1 MRSVSQVIVLPI
13 NKVLT
18 SLKLEEGFRPHVYK
32 DHLGHDT
39 IGYGRLVTE
48 GHGITRAEAEM
59 LLRNDVAR
67 TIKEVR
73 RSFPWFTN
81 APSSVKA
88 VVIEVAF
95 QLGLPRLKTFK
106 KMLNFL
112 SVQDYE
118 CAAAELID
126 SKYYRQCPARVDRY
140 AERLRGSPS
149 S

>member
-1 MRSVSQVIVLPI
+1 MIVLPI
-13 NKVLT
+13 NKILD
-18 SLKLEEGFRPHVYK
+18 SLKLEEGFRSYVYK

-48 GHGITRAEAEM
+48 GHGITRAEAEL

-73 RSFPWFTN
+73 RNFDWFHD
-81 APSSVKA
+81 APASIQS

-106 KMLNFL
+106 NMLNFL
-112 SVQDYE
+112 SLHDYE

-126 SKYYRQCPARVDRY
+126 SKYCRQCPSRVHRY
-140 AERLRGSPS
+140 AERLRGNQVSH
-149 S
+149 